1 MLSNAELVKAVLG
14 GDRAAFAALVQRYE
28 RAVLGVATSVLEDHH
43 AAQDAAQEAFMVAYR
58 RLDSLRNGSTFGAWL
73 LRITHRQAVRMARQ
87 RSRAAEVVRPADD
100 PAVER
105 DGRLDDA
112 SQTLLAEVMRLPRH
126 ERDVLMHKHFA
137 GHSVRTI
144 AEMTGRPLGTVTKQL
159 SRAYAR
165 LRRRLGDLP

>member
-100 PAVER
+100 PAAER

-112 SQTLLAEVMRLPRH
+112 LNRYDLFGKE
-126 ERDVLMHKHFA
+126 
-137 GHSVRTI
+137 I
-144 AEMTGRPLGTVTKQL
+144 TVI
-159 SRAYAR
+159 REDI
-165 LRRRLGDLP
+165 GDLKQFTNEFSEFKDLFALYVKHEMNKD